1 MHTSQEYVAR
11 MYIIGRTLGLYRIQ
25 WYAWADH
32 LSAIVDDAGETDK
45 PTTDAYRT
53 VANWLMNTALVSS
66 SRDAQGT
73 WIVVIQTPGGNE
85 EHILWNDEEATFTTA
100 IPSTWNVQSAQDV
113 AGISYAI
120 SSGNI
125 PVSGMPVFLK

>member
-1 MHTSQEYVAR
+1 
-11 MYIIGRTLGLYRIQ
+11 
-25 WYAWADH
+25 
-32 LSAIVDDAGETDK
+32 
-45 PTTDAYRT
+45 
-53 VANWLMNTALVSS
+53 MNTALVSS